1 MDLNSN
7 HTPVL
12 TDTAPITKSR
22 LCVHSSLLPYSATG
36 ATFQHGLFLTIPR
49 KKTGILGD
57 VRSGGWLDAM
67 KSSSPPPKKI
77 TKDVNHEFSSADVDD
92 AYSTWLLKYPS
103 ALTSFEQITNPSKGK
118 RIALFLDY
126 DGTLSPIVDNP
137 DCAFMSDNM
146 RAAVKKAAEY
156 FPTAIISG
164 RSRDKVYKFVGLTE
178 LYYAGSHGMD
188 IIGPVR
194 QSISDNH
201 PNCIRSTDK
210 QGKEVN
216 LFQPAA
222 EFLPMIDEVLTLL
235 VERTKDIE
243 GAKVENNKF
252 CVSVHYRNVNE
263 KNWDTV
269 GKCVHDILKDYPRLR
284 LTHGRKVLEIRPV
297 IDWDKGKAVTFL
309 LESLG
314 LSNCEDVLPI
324 YVGDDSTD
332 EDAFKVLRE
341 ETRGYG
347 ILVSSTPK
355 ESNAVY
361 SLRDP
366 SEVMEFLKSLVE
378 TDQEV
383 SWSIFWHRRPLRI
396 IATWFV
402 LLKTLVATV
411 NS

>member
-1 MDLNSN
+1 MDLKSN

-12 TDTAPITKSR
+12 TDTVPITKSR
-22 LCVHSSLLPYSATG
+22 LGVHSSLLPYSPTG
-36 ATFQHGLFLTIPR
+36 ATIPHGLLLSIPR

-57 VRSGGWLDAM
+57 VRSSGWLDAM
-67 KSSSPPPKKI
+67 KSSSPSAKKI
-77 TKDVNHEFSSADVDD
+77 TKDVHEFASPDADD
-92 AYSTWLLKYPS
+92 AYSTWLLRYPS
-103 ALTSFEQITNPSKGK
+103 ALTSFEQMTNHAKGK
-118 RIALFLDY
+118 KIALFLDY
-126 DGTLSPIVDNP
+126 DGTLSPIVDDP
-137 DCAFMSDNM
+137 DSALMCDNM
-146 RAAVKKAAEY
+146 RAAVRKAAEY

-164 RSRDKVYKFVGLTE
+164 RSRDKVYEFVGITE

-188 IIGPVR
+188 IISPVR
-194 QSISDNH
+194 QSVSDNH
-201 PNCIRSTDK
+201 PNCISSTDK

-222 EFLPMIDEVLTLL
+222 EFLPMIDEVFTLL
-235 VERTKDIE
+235 VERTKEIE

-252 CVSVHYRNVNE
+252 CVSVHYRNVLE

-269 GKCVHDILKDYPRLR
+269 GQCVNELLEDYPRLR

-314 LSNCEDVLPI
+314 LRNREDVLPI
-324 YVGDDSTD
+324 YVGDDRTD

-347 ILVSSTPK
+347 ILVSSAPK

-366 SEVMEFLKSLVE
+366 SEVMEFLKSLVVC
-378 TDQEV
+378 TASSQNGL
-383 SWSIFWHRRPLRI
+383 I
-396 IATWFV
+396 
-402 LLKTLVATV
+402 
-411 NS
+411 